1 MNDQEHASA
10 APLASNQRE
19 TAEMCTAAL
28 HVLAQ
33 QIEAARKQMD
43 AAVLDLSQR
52 FSGMY
57 ASLEST
63 VRAASAGDGS
73 EHSITASFEASRGE
87 LHRVVEFLGTAFRRR
102 DDAVRQVQAVTAHAS
117 ALQGMVDRVAQLAAK
132 TDLLAL
138 NATIE
143 ASRAGVHGRGFSVV
157 AEEVRKLSHQSRQTS
172 KDMSER
178 VDAIN
183 VEIRAMAEST
193 ARAGAEERQTFDR
206 TESSLLGV
214 LRSLQEQAQT
224 QETMTEVLRREG
236 ASVRQEIGQVMVALQ
251 FGDRV
256 SQILVHATDSLQKL
270 NAELDALRADPARSP
285 DRDGFMQRVA
295 QGYTTE
301 EQRRNHGGVVTE
313 VDDGGGDITFF

>member
-1 MNDQEHASA
+1 MNDQEHELAARAASG
-10 APLASNQRE
+10 QRE

-28 HVLAQ
+28 NVLAQ
-33 QIEAARKQMD
+33 QIEAARQQMD
-43 AAVLDLSQR
+43 AAVLDLSRR

-63 VRAASAGDGS
+63 VRAASAEDQGDRT
-73 EHSITASFEASRGE
+73 ITASFEASRVE
-87 LHRVVEFLGTAFRRR
+87 LRRVIESLGAAFRRR
-102 DDAVRQVQAVTAHAS
+102 DEAVRQVQAVTGHAS
-117 ALQGMVDRVAQLAAK
+117 ALQGMVERVAQLAAK

-172 KDMSER
+172 KDMSDR

-183 VEIRAMAEST
+183 TEIRAMSDST
-193 ARAGAEERQTFDR
+193 ARAGAEERQVFDS

-214 LRSLQEQAQT
+214 LRSLQEQAQS

-256 SQILVHATDSLQKL
+256 SQILAHATGSLQEL
-270 NAELDALRADPARSP
+270 NDELGALCADPNRSP
-285 DRDGFMQRVA
+285 DREGFMQRVA

-301 EQRRNHGGVVTE
+301 EQRRNHGGATADA
-313 VDDGGGDITFF
+313 DDAGGDITFF

>member
-1 MNDQEHASA
+1 MNDLEQLATADVSASQSA
-10 APLASNQRE
+10 AAD
-19 TAEMCTAAL
+19 MCSAAL
-28 HVLAQ
+28 NVLAQ
-33 QIEAARKQMD
+33 QVEAARQQMD
-43 AAVLDLSQR
+43 SAVLDLSRR

-63 VRAASAGDGS
+63 VRAASSDAHGAQ
-73 EHSITASFEASRGE
+73 SISASFEASRAE
-87 LHRVVEFLGTAFRRR
+87 LHQVVENLGAAFRRR
-102 DDAVRQVQAVTAHAS
+102 DEAVRQVQAVTGHAS
-117 ALQGMVDRVAQLAAK
+117 ALLGMVERVAQLAAK

-178 VDAIN
+178 VDAITS
-183 VEIRAMAEST
+183 EIRAMAESS
-193 ARAGAEERQTFDR
+193 ARSGAEERQVFES
-206 TESSLLGV
+206 TENSLTGV
-214 LRSLQEQAQT
+214 LRNLQEQAQS
-224 QETMTEVLRREG
+224 QEAMTDVLRREG

-256 SQILVHATDSLQKL
+256 SQILAHASDSLRKL
-270 NAELDALRADPARSP
+270 NEELGALRDDPSRSP
-285 DRDGFMQRVA
+285 DQAGFMQRVA

-301 EQRRNHGGVVTE
+301 EQRRNHAGETAQA
-313 VDDGGGDITFF
+313 DDDGGDITFF